1 MSDPVTGRSASG
13 SGEVREPQR
22 DGTLRRGTDPARR
35 RRIERAVVTALV
47 IADLA
52 LALLVSGRYFFRADL
67 SRNAAYTLSAASKS
81 VLAALP
87 ERVTITYYVSD
98 LLRNRYPFPSEVEDL
113 LAEYAGWS
121 GGRISITSE
130 DPSKSRRP
138 LNLAALG
145 VSGQQMQVVQRDQV
159 NLATV
164 YSGIVLQYLDRSST
178 IGFVSDLSTLEYDL
192 TSRIRALVANRK
204 DTLGLLVGDA
214 RKSLSQD
221 YGLLAR
227 SLAAQYQ
234 IQEVQRGGSIPPE
247 VSVLFVL
254 GTRDIDP
261 PSMLAIDQYLM
272 GGGKALFA
280 VDPVD
285 VDLGGGLAA
294 TVNKNQAVESA
305 LAAYG
310 VVVRPQL
317 VLDVLNQRLSFSTG
331 QGSYRIINYP
341 HWITI
346 SGKDVDQTQPVTAR
360 FAGLD
365 LYWPSPL
372 ELQSRP
378 GVRGLALVRTS
389 ADAWVQT
396 ARFSTNPMLPDTL
409 QAPDSVDR
417 AQYTVA
423 AILSGTLPSA
433 FAGQPLPTRPG
444 EKPAPGPRFL
454 ASSAPTRLIV
464 VGNAGFASN
473 MIQYTQAE
481 YNLTFLSNCADW
493 LLQQEDLL
501 GIKTRA
507 QVDTRLDAIRD
518 PLAKANVMR
527 TAIVINVG
535 LVPAL
540 IAAYGF
546 VRLILR
552 RRAKHLQPG
561 RPA

>member
-1 MSDPVTGRSASG
+1 MSDPAGPNPGTGEDRASRVG
-13 SGEVREPQR
+13 AP
-22 DGTLRRGTDPARR
+22 RRAPDPARR
-35 RRIERAVVTALV
+35 RRIERAVVTWLV
-47 IADLA
+47 LADFVM
-52 LALLVSGRYFFRADL
+52 ALLVSGRYFFRVDL
-67 SRNAAYTLSAASKS
+67 SRNAAYTLSAASKT
-81 VLAALP
+81 VLRTLP

-98 LLRNRYPFPSEVEDL
+98 LLRSRYPFPSQVEDL

-121 GGRISITSE
+121 GGKVSVTSE
-130 DPSKSRRP
+130 DPSKAKSP

-178 IGFVSDLSTLEYDL
+178 IGFVSDLTTLEYDL
-192 TSRIRALVANRK
+192 TSRMRALVANRK
-204 DTLGLLVGDA
+204 ETLGLLVGDS

-221 YGLLAR
+221 YSLLAR
-227 SLAAQYQ
+227 SLATQYQ
-234 IQEVQRGGSIPPE
+234 IQEVQRGDPIPPE
-247 VSVLFVL
+247 VSALFVL
-254 GTRDIDP
+254 GTRDIDE

-280 VDPVD
+280 VDAVD
-285 VDLGGGLAA
+285 VDLAGGLAA
-294 TVNKNQAVESA
+294 SVNKNQAVENA

-346 SGKDVDQTQPVTAR
+346 SAKDVDQTQPVTAR

-365 LYWPSPL
+365 LYWPDPL

-378 GVRGLALVRTS
+378 DVRSVPLVRTS
-389 ADAWVQT
+389 ADAWVQSD
-396 ARFSTNPMLPDTL
+396 RFSTSPMLPDTL
-409 QAPDSVDR
+409 AAPDSVDR

-423 AILSGTLPSA
+423 AILTGTLHSA

-444 EKPAPGPRFL
+444 EKPAAGSRFL
-454 ASSAPTRLIV
+454 SSSAPTRLIV
-464 VGNAGFASN
+464 VGNANFASN
-473 MIQYTQAE
+473 MIQYTQAD

-493 LLQQEDLL
+493 LFQQEDLL

-518 PLAKANVMR
+518 PVIKASAMR
-527 TAIVINVG
+527 SAIVINVG

-561 RPA
+561 DSA